1 MKARGVLSGPPA
13 AFALAGLW
21 TAVIVLGFVPRP
33 DGGMVILLTCSVV
46 SATVWLAIGV
56 QRLRAR
62 RAGDEGPVP
71 PA

>member
-1 MKARGVLSGPPA
+1 VKARGVLSGPPA

-46 SATVWLAIGV
+46 SA
-56 QRLRAR
+56 
-62 RAGDEGPVP
+62 P